1 MQPATLSQA
10 MKTIHGTS
18 VIISGAGVLLC
29 GKSGAGKSDLALRL
43 IDQGA
48 MLIADDRVDVRM
60 DQGKIIAHAPKAL
73 AGLLEVRGVG
83 LMRVP
88 FAPVSELHLVVDLV
102 EPHEVERLPE
112 VEWANIAEGRLP
124 RLALAPFEASATAK
138 VRIAATAAR
147 QGRLGEVPEVA

>member
-1 MQPATLSQA
+1 

-18 VIISGAGVLLC
+18 VLISGAGVLLC

-48 MLIADDRVDVRM
+48 VLIADDRVEVRV
-60 DQGKIIAHAPKAL
+60 DQGKVTASAPASL

-88 FAPVSELHLVVDLV
+88 FASEGELHLVVDMV
-102 EPHEVERLPE
+102 APEAVERLPE
-112 VEWANIAEGRLP
+112 AQWTSVAGTRLP
-124 RLALAPFEASATAK
+124 RLALAPFEASAPAK
-138 VRIAATAAR
+138 LRLAAAAAR
-147 QGRLGEVPEVA
+147 CGKLGEVPVLT